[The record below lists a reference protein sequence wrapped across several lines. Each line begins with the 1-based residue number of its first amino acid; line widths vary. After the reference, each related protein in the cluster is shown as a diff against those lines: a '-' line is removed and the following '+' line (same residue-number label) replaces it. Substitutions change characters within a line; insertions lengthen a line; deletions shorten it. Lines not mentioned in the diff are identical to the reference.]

1 MIKNIN
7 ASALFVSQKK
17 QILCPAVE
25 AVRMK
30 CLLQMEKGKLR
41 SCPYKSA
48 FRCGRG
54 RKNCAFAET
63 ANSGRFTK
71 NSFSGYH
78 EKRTE
83 GGQRGNRGR
92 LKREQQAHQRG
103 TAGVSEGRRFLCSR
117 QILPVQQ
124 LVEQRKVQL
133 CDHAAVPEIDGAEL
147 GKPAQ
152 AVIDGIFVDVKK
164 SRYLAAVLLAEQVGL
179 HGPGCKI
186 QDAKV
191 MIERL
196 IVSMK

>member
-1 MIKNIN
+1 MR
-7 ASALFVSQKK
+7 
-17 QILCPAVE
+17 C
-25 AVRMK
+25 
-30 CLLQMEKGKLR
+30 
-41 SCPYKSA
+41 CPYKSA
-48 FRCGRG
+48 FRYGREG
-54 RKNCAFAET
+54 KKCDVVRTRA
-63 ANSGRFTK
+63 RFGAAGKGSIALSQRQRIQGALRK

-78 EKRTE
+78 EK
-83 GGQRGNRGR
+83 
-92 LKREQQAHQRG
+92 G

-117 QILPVQQ
+117 RILPVQQ